1 MDPPLPMN
9 DLPETALDALG
20 VAEPSA
26 PIFRVLLIVEG
37 PGTDAVSD
45 VLDLVDGAAL
55 TIGRVGGPNTLAIDD
70 PRVSRQH
77 ARVWLDTG
85 VLRIEDLGG
94 RNGTIVND
102 RLLMAGC
109 LRIEGGDVIKIA
121 NTTISIGAFRA
132 RESLPEAEDRVIDA
146 TPSAGI
152 IVAAPSMKQVFA
164 LAQRLSRLP
173 TTVLL
178 LGESGSGKQIVAE
191 AIARGGNRSG
201 APFIRVN
208 CAALPEQLVE
218 SALFGH
224 EKGAFT
230 GAERRHI
237 GFFEAAANG
246 TLFLDEVGEL
256 PAAAQAKLLTA
267 LESHVIIRVGDTR
280 EIPVEARVVAATNR
294 DLWQET
300 KHGRFRED
308 LFFRL
313 SAFTLEVP
321 PLRTRPQEV
330 RLLAEV
336 FVKQMARAADTTAPV
351 IAPDAHA
358 LLKSHSWP
366 GNVRELRNAMEY
378 AFVVA
383 TEGVIHAQHLPTNVA
398 SKSNSLAGPS
408 TPSGALPDSM
418 DELER
423 RSIEAAMTSERGNQ
437 TRAALR
443 LGISRRNLIHKID
456 KHGLSRRH
464 GAPK

>member
-1 MDPPLPMN
+1 MN
-9 DLPETALDALG
+9 ELPETALDALG
-20 VAEPSA
+20 ASEPAA
-26 PIFRVLLIVEG
+26 PISRVLLIVERA
-37 PGTDAVSD
+37 GTDAASD
-45 VLDLVDGAAL
+45 VIDLYEGAGL
-55 TIGRVGGPNTLAIDD
+55 SIGRVVGPNTLVIDD

-77 ARVWLDTG
+77 ARVWLDAG
-85 VLRIEDLGG
+85 VLRVEDLGG

-102 RLLMAGC
+102 RLLMAGR
-109 LRIEGGDVIKIA
+109 LRIEGGDCIKIA
-121 NTTISIGAFRA
+121 HTTITIGAFRA
-132 RESLPEAEDRVIDA
+132 REPLPEAQDHITDA
-146 TPSAGI
+146 TPSAGV
-152 IVAAPSMKQVFA
+152 IVAEPSMKQVFA

-191 AIARGGNRSG
+191 AIAHGGNRSG

-230 GAERRHI
+230 GADRRHI

-256 PAAAQAKLLTA
+256 PPPAQAKLLTA
-267 LESHVIIRVGDTR
+267 LESHMIMRVGDTR
-280 EIPVEARVVAATNR
+280 EIPVHARVVAATNR
-294 DLWQET
+294 DLWQEV

-336 FVKQMARAADTTAPV
+336 FVKQLAKAAATPTPV

-358 LLKSHSWP
+358 MLKSHSWP

-383 TEGVIHAQHLPTNVA
+383 TEGVIHAHHLPANVTNKASGVA
-398 SKSNSLAGPS
+398 GTS

-418 DELER
+418 DDLER

-443 LGISRRNLIHKID
+443 LGISRRALIHKLD
-456 KHGLSRRH
+456 KHGLSRRY
-464 GAPK
+464 GAPP

>member
-1 MDPPLPMN
+1 MN
-9 DLPETALDALG
+9 ELPETALDALG
-20 VAEPSA
+20 AAEPSPA
-26 PIFRVLLIVEG
+26 ISRVLLIVERASA
-37 PGTDAVSD
+37 DATSD
-45 VLDLVDGAAL
+45 VIELGEGAEL
-55 TIGRVGGPNTLAIDD
+55 HIGRVAGTHTLAIDD

-77 ARVWLDTG
+77 ARVWLEAG
-85 VLRIEDLGG
+85 VLSVEDLGG
-94 RNGTIVND
+94 RNGTLVND
-102 RLLMAGC
+102 RLLMKGR
-109 LRIEGGDVIKIA
+109 LRVEGGDCIKIA
-121 NTTISIGAFRA
+121 NVTITVGAFRA
-132 RESLPEAEDRVIDA
+132 REVAADVTFESQGEV
-146 TPSAGI
+146 TPGAGV
-152 IVAAPSMKQVFA
+152 IVAEASMKQVFA
-164 LAQRLSRLP
+164 LAHRLAHLP

-178 LGESGSGKQIVAE
+178 LGESGAGKQIVAE
-191 AIARGGNRSG
+191 AIARGGPRHA

-230 GAERRHI
+230 GADRRHI
-237 GFFEAAANG
+237 GFFEAAGSG

-256 PAAAQAKLLTA
+256 PPPAQAKLLTA

-280 EIPVEARVVAATNR
+280 EIPVLARVVAATNR
-294 DLWQET
+294 DLWQEV
-300 KHGRFRED
+300 KAGRFRED

-336 FVKQMARAADTTAPV
+336 FVKQLAKAAATPAPV

-358 LLKSHSWP
+358 LLRSHFWP

-383 TEGVIHAQHLPTNVA
+383 SEGVIHAHHLPTSVSSKAQGVPNPSA
-398 SKSNSLAGPS
+398 SAS
-408 TPSGALPDSM
+408 ALPDSM
-418 DELER
+418 DDLER
-423 RSIEAAMTSERGNQ
+423 RSVEAAMTTERGNQ

-443 LGISRRNLIHKID
+443 LGISRRALIHKLD
-456 KHGLSRRH
+456 KHGISRRH
-464 GAPK
+464 GAPP